1 MLRPIKI
8 QKHMNDILIIITCFL
23 RLMPCFASDMLCVDF
38 FYHGFNASL
47 LEAYVQKGHLNTI

>member
-8 QKHMNDILIIITCFL
+8 QKHMNDILIIITCFI

-38 FYHGFNASL
+38 FIMDLML
-47 LEAYVQKGHLNTI
+47 LYLKLMYKKAT